1 MSSANP
7 ESKSSK
13 SIEKGRA
20 PQQMLNNVCTATK
33 ILEKRRQAAEV
44 QDALDAQ
51 KHEFLRKI
59 DIFQRREDAIRR
71 KDLMLQESLI
81 KFNKFLLENEYKRTR
96 ALRR

>member
-1 MSSANP
+1 MHT
-7 ESKSSK
+7 
-13 SIEKGRA
+13 
-20 PQQMLNNVCTATK
+20 VCTATK

-51 KHEFLRKI
+51 KHEFLRKV
-59 DIFQRREDAIRR
+59 DVFQRREDAIRR

-81 KFNKFLLENEYKRTR
+81 KFNKFLQENEYKRTR

>member
-51 KHEFLRKI
+51 KQNF
-59 DIFQRREDAIRR
+59 
-71 KDLMLQESLI
+71 
-81 KFNKFLLENEYKRTR
+81 
-96 ALRR
+96 